1 MRLARGS
8 SEYVEAL
15 VALSFEDFRRFLIDE
30 LGVEDDNLAGNTPLF
45 SSGVIDSFSLVTL
58 MTFIENSGE
67 VSILPSDVT
76 LENFDSIDRITQFIS
91 QKKAESE

>member
-1 MRLARGS
+1 L
-8 SEYVEAL
+8 
-15 VALSFEDFRRFLIDE
+15 ALSFEDFRRFLVDE
-30 LGVEDDNLAGNTPLF
+30 LGVEGENLEAGTPLF
-45 SSGVIDSFSLVTL
+45 SGGLIDSFSLVTL

-76 LENFDSIDRITQFIS
+76 LENFDSIERITHFIS

>member
-1 MRLARGS
+1 M
-8 SEYVEAL
+8 
-15 VALSFEDFRRFLIDE
+15 ALSFEDFRRFLVDE
-30 LGVEDDNLAGNTPLF
+30 LGVEDDNLAGSTPLF
-45 SSGVIDSFSLVTL
+45 SSGIIDSFSLVTL

-91 QKKAESE
+91 TKQAESE

>member
-1 MRLARGS
+1 M
-8 SEYVEAL
+8 
-15 VALSFEDFRRFLIDE
+15 ALSFEDFRRFLIDE

>member
-1 MRLARGS
+1 ML
-8 SEYVEAL
+8 EAF
-15 VALSFEDFRRFLIDE
+15 VALSFEDFRRFLVDE
-30 LGVEDDNLAGNTPLF
+30 LGVEDDNLAGETPLF

-58 MTFIENSGE
+58 MTFIETSGE

-91 QKKAESE
+91 TKQAESE

>member
-1 MRLARGS
+1 ML
-8 SEYVEAL
+8 EAL
-15 VALSFEDFRRFLIDE
+15 VALSFEDFRRFLVDE

-45 SSGVIDSFSLVTL
+45 SSGIIDSFSLVTL

-91 QKKAESE
+91 LKKSESE